1 MASLSSIIT
10 RVYSNFRG
18 VDFSNNEVDRSRSP
32 FALNMW
38 KNYKDSE
45 CIETRPGTTLLNNF
59 GNRIL
64 GLFFLKKDDILHVLV
79 HTGTKLLK
87 WTNYPSTPAQTTEIF
102 GSMNVRESSSFV
114 FKDTLFIM
122 DGINYLEYDGETI
135 KPVEGTIPMT
145 SYYKNPDGSTYIDE
159 DTDIDL
165 VYQPVNCLTNLRKNA
180 FIPDGVSKDFYLDA
194 KNLDSSAI
202 YLMTA
207 TVGGVPKTEG
217 VDFSVDRENGIVT
230 FNEIPPKEEDVKSGK
245 GDVVITYSKTGEGY
259 KDRILNCTLVCEFD
273 NRFFYSGNP
282 DYPNT
287 VFHCELYDPRYIRD
301 TAYYEC
307 GLDLAQVKAIIPGN
321 GVLWVLKDI
330 EQNSS
335 SVYYLTPTLDS
346 TYNKIYPSV
355 NGSIAL
361 GCLSAGINFNDD
373 IVFFSIKGLEG
384 ISSGSMYSEQLLQH
398 RSSLVDNKMV
408 HEEKYKEV
416 KLAEYNG
423 YLMCFMGSKVYLAD
437 SRKRY
442 QSGANSIEY
451 EWFYWELPFEVSY
464 VKEYRQNL
472 FLANEDG
479 DLFIL
484 KGITDNGVDI
494 ESIWTTTKDDFGCP
508 GYTKTT
514 NKKGNVA
521 EVKTMNNDN
530 IHLDTIVDGVLK
542 EKKVFSDKKG
552 YFPYKIKDKKFKN
565 IQIKISSNKPFGL
578 FSCTLQG
585 FVAGYIKR

>member
-1 MASLSSIIT
+1 
-10 RVYSNFRG
+10 
-18 VDFSNNEVDRSRSP
+18 
-32 FALNMW
+32 
-38 KNYKDSE
+38 
-45 CIETRPGTTLLNNF
+45 
-59 GNRIL
+59 
-64 GLFFLKKDDILHVLV
+64 
-79 HTGTKLLK
+79 
-87 WTNYPSTPAQTTEIF
+87 
-102 GSMNVRESSSFV
+102 
-114 FKDTLFIM
+114 
-122 DGINYLEYDGETI
+122 
-135 KPVEGTIPMT
+135 
-145 SYYKNPDGSTYIDE
+145 
-159 DTDIDL
+159 
-165 VYQPVNCLTNLRKNA
+165 
-180 FIPDGVSKDFYLDA
+180 
-194 KNLDSSAI
+194 
-202 YLMTA
+202 
-207 TVGGVPKTEG
+207 
-217 VDFSVDRENGIVT
+217 
-230 FNEIPPKEEDVKSGK
+230 
-245 GDVVITYSKTGEGY
+245 
-259 KDRILNCTLVCEFD
+259 
-273 NRFFYSGNP
+273 
-282 DYPNT
+282 
-287 VFHCELYDPRYIRD
+287 
-301 TAYYEC
+301 
-307 GLDLAQVKAIIPGN
+307 
-321 GVLWVLKDI
+321 
-330 EQNSS
+330 
-335 SVYYLTPTLDS
+335 
-346 TYNKIYPSV
+346 
-355 NGSIAL
+355 
-361 GCLSAGINFNDD
+361 
-373 IVFFSIKGLEG
+373 
-384 ISSGSMYSEQLLQH
+384 MYSEQLLQH